1 MDYSSFTNTSYQ
13 IYQLPSW
20 NRSHDMAVIST
31 LLVSLPLPL
40 VLMLLVFAPLV
51 VVKLKG
57 SITTRK
63 QPPLPP
69 GPIPWPIIRNLPVIW
84 QNKPVFRWILGLMK
98 QLGTDIAC
106 IRLGHVHVIT
116 VTSPEIAREFLKKHD
131 FVFASRPKTM
141 AAEYAT
147 RGFLSSALV
156 PWGDQ
161 WKKMRKVI
169 ASNVINPARLSWL
182 LHKRTQEADNL
193 VRFIYNQCINHEN
206 MHGGVINLRLAV
218 RQYTGNVIR
227 RMMFNTRYFGKGRED
242 GGPGYEEEQHVES
255 LFTVLMHLNSFIL
268 SDYVPWLRPL
278 DLEGHEKTVSE
289 AMRIVNGYHDPL
301 VDERIKETQ
310 CSQNSSLQVF
320 VPFNNPCLARVC
332 KDFSPAWP
340 KRICHSCVASA
351 SFLVLEI
358 AAAVVPT
365 TPALSAEEIKA
376 QITDLMLA
384 TVDNPANAAEWAM
397 AEMLN
402 NPKILRKAT
411 DEIDSVVGK
420 SRVVEETDIPK
431 LIYIKCC
438 AREAFRLHPIGPFN
452 VPHVSNADTTVASY
466 FIPKG
471 SRVLI
476 SRRGLD
482 PKVLEEPLEFKP
494 ERHLKDDWG
503 SGRVELTE
511 NEVRFISFG
520 TGRRGLIQGFTWEVP
535 PNVTKIDLSES
546 DTLLAKPLHALAK
559 PRLSP
564 ALYTQL

>member
-278 DLEGHEKTVSE
+278 DLEGHEKT
-289 AMRIVNGYHDPL
+289 
-301 VDERIKETQ
+301 
-310 CSQNSSLQVF
+310 
-320 VPFNNPCLARVC
+320 ARVNRGGTWVRSDDNAVC
-332 KDFSPAWP
+332 EADSRFY
-340 KRICHSCVASA
+340 VGG
-351 SFLVLEI
+351 
-358 AAAVVPT
+358 AA
-365 TPALSAEEIKA
+365 
-376 QITDLMLA
+376 QY
-384 TVDNPANAAEWAM
+384 NPANAAEWAM

-520 TGRRGLIQGFTWEVP
+520 TGRRG
-535 PNVTKIDLSES
+535 
-546 DTLLAKPLHALAK
+546 
-559 PRLSP
+559 
-564 ALYTQL
+564 

>member
-20 NRSHDMAVIST
+20 NRSHDIAVIST

-40 VLMLLVFAPLV
+40 VLMLLVFVPLV

-57 SITTRK
+57 SITTRS

-69 GPIPWPIIRNLPVIW
+69 GPIPWPIIGNPPEIW

-106 IRLGHVHVIT
+106 IRLGHVHVIA

-131 FVFASRPKTM
+131 SVFASRPKTM

-147 RGFLSSALV
+147 RGFLSTALV

-161 WKKMRKVI
+161 WKKMRKVM

-206 MHGGVINLRLAV
+206 LHGGVINLRLAV
-218 RQYTGNVIR
+218 RQYTGNAIR

-278 DLEGHEKTVSE
+278 DLEGHEKIVSK

-301 VDERIKETQ
+301 VDERIKEWGQ
-310 CSQNSSLQVF
+310 GKRKEPQDLLDAF
-320 VPFNNPCLARVC
+320 ILA
-332 KDFSPAWP
+332 KDLNG
-340 KRICHSCVASA
+340 K
-351 SFLVLEI
+351 
-358 AAAVVPT
+358 PT
-365 TPALSAEEIKA
+365 LSAEEIKA
-376 QITDLMLA
+376 QITELMLA
-384 TVDNPANAAEWAM
+384 AVDNPANAAEWAM

-402 NPKILRKAT
+402 NPEILRKAT

-420 SRVVEETDIPK
+420 SRLVEETDIPK
-431 LIYIKCC
+431 LNYIKCC
-438 AREAFRLHPIGPFN
+438 AREAFRLHTIAPFN
-452 VPHVSNADTTVASY
+452 VPHVSNADTTVAGY

-471 SRVLI
+471 SCVLI

-482 PKVLEEPLEFKP
+482 PKVWEEPLEFKP
-494 ERHLKDDWG
+494 ERHLKDEWG
-503 SGRVELTE
+503 SGGVELTE
-511 NEVRFISFG
+511 NELRFISFG
-520 TGRRGLIQGFTWEVP
+520 TGRRGCIGVGLGSAVTIMLFARLIQGFTWEVP
-535 PNVTKIDLSES
+535 PNGTKIDLSES
-546 DTLLAKPLHALAK
+546 KDDTLLAKPLHALAK

>member
-40 VLMLLVFAPLV
+40 VLLLLVFGTPCGF
-51 VVKLKG
+51 KLKG
-57 SITTRK
+57 IITTRS

-69 GPIPWPIIRNLPVIW
+69 GPIPWPIIGNLPEIW
-84 QNKPVFRWILGLMK
+84 QNKPVFRWILGLIK

-106 IRLGHVHVIT
+106 IRLGHVHI
-116 VTSPEIAREFLKKHD
+116 IALENFLKKHD
-131 FVFASRPKTM
+131 SVFSSRPKTM

-147 RGFLSSALV
+147 RGFLSTALV

-161 WKKMRKVI
+161 WKKMK
-169 ASNVINPARLSWL
+169 
-182 LHKRTQEADNL
+182 KTQEADNL

-227 RMMFNTRYFGKGRED
+227 RMMFNRRYFGKGRED
-242 GGPGYEEEQHVES
+242 GGPGYEEQQHVES

-278 DLEGHEKTVSE
+278 DLEGHEKIVSE

-301 VDERIKETQ
+301 NKRVGTGKRKEPQ
-310 CSQNSSLQVF
+310 DLLDAF
-320 VPFNNPCLARVC
+320 ILA
-332 KDFSPAWP
+332 KDLNGKP
-340 KRICHSCVASA
+340 V
-351 SFLVLEI
+351 
-358 AAAVVPT
+358 
-365 TPALSAEEIKA
+365 LSAEEIKA
-376 QITDLMLA
+376 QITELMLA

-402 NPKILRKAT
+402 NPEILRKAT

-420 SRVVEETDIPK
+420 SRLVEETDIPNSTTLNAVQGK
-431 LIYIKCC
+431 P
-438 AREAFRLHPIGPFN
+438 FDFTPLHLSTFPMSPTPTPLSPATSSLKAVI
-452 VPHVSNADTTVASY
+452 
-466 FIPKG
+466 
-471 SRVLI
+471 
-476 SRRGLD
+476 RRGLD
-482 PKVLEEPLEFKP
+482 PKVWEEPLEFKP
-494 ERHLKDDWG
+494 ERHLKDEWG
-503 SGRVELTE
+503 SGGVELTE
-511 NEVRFISFG
+511 NELRFISFG
-520 TGRRGLIQGFTWEVP
+520 TGRRGCIEVGLGSAVTIMLFARLIQGFTWEVP

-546 DTLLAKPLHALAK
+546 EDDTLLAKPLHALAK